1 MVFIDQHVIQSVSLP
16 LHVEPSPF
24 MWKNKSVGHEKMLE
38 GWVKG
43 RYLPATKLKWA
54 FDWVSLVVSRKF
66 CQRCI
71 YEAEE
76 KEL

>member
-24 MWKNKSVGHEKMLE
+24 MLENKRMDHEKTLD

-43 RYLPATKLKWA
+43 RYPPAARLKGA
-54 FDWVSLVVSRKF
+54 FDWVSLVRSSAVF
-66 CQRCI
+66 I